1 MIRRNYKDSLFTKL
15 FGDPANK
22 QNLLSLYNALNDRN
36 YTDPDELEINTI
48 ENVIYMGVKNDVSC
62 IIDGY
67 MNLMEH
73 QGSFNPN
80 MPLRGFIY
88 IPKLYEKYIDK
99 HQLNIYSEKLIKI
112 PTPRYFVLYNGIKEM
127 PERLEMKL
135 SDAFIH
141 QDGDCGIEFTATMIN
156 VNYGYNKELMAACR
170 MLEEYAI
177 FIDRVRGYIEPNMEP
192 AELEKA
198 MDRAVDECL
207 EEGVLAEFLSAHRAE
222 VRNMILTEYDEAK
235 TMEMFKKEF
244 REDGIAIGL
253 AQGIEKGRREGE
265 KTGEERGRLKGE
277 REKEIFFASRM
288 KARGAA
294 DEEIAD
300 ILGVTVEQLQSILS
314 ADKAHE

>member
-141 QDGDCGIEFTATMIN
+141 PDGDCGIEFTATMIN
-156 VNYGYNKELMAACR
+156 VNYGHNKELMTACR

-177 FIDRVRGYIEPNMEP
+177 FIDKVRGYIKPNMEP

-253 AQGIEKGRREGE
+253 EKGRREGE
-265 KTGEERGRLKGE
+265 KSGEERGR
-277 REKEIFFASRM
+277 REEKIMVASRM

-300 ILGVTVEQLQSILS
+300 ILGMTLEQLQSILS
-314 ADKAHE
+314 ADKVHE

>member
-156 VNYGYNKELMAACR
+156 VNYGHNKELMAACR

-253 AQGIEKGRREGE
+253 AQGIEKGRYEE
-265 KTGEERGRLKGE
+265 K
-277 REKEIFFASRM
+277 IMMASRM

-314 ADKAHE
+314 ADKVHE

>member
-156 VNYGYNKELMAACR
+156 VNYGHNKELMTACR

-177 FIDRVRGYIEPNMEP
+177 FIDKVRGYIEPNMEP

-253 AQGIEKGRREGE
+253 AQGLEKGRREGE
-265 KTGEERGRLKGE
+265 KTGEERGR
-277 REKEIFFASRM
+277 RVIAARM
-288 KARGAA
+288 KARGTS

-300 ILGVTVEQLQSILS
+300 ILGVNAEQLKSILN
-314 ADKAHE
+314 ADRACEDKE